1 MKYCS
6 ECGGQVG
13 LSIPSGDDRQRYV
26 CNGCGCIHYENPK
39 MVVGCIPEWEGQIL
53 LCLRSIEPR
62 YGKWTIPAGYL
73 ENGES
78 VSEGAKR
85 EAMEEACAAVE
96 IIDPYAVYSLTSVNQ
111 VYLIFRARL
120 LGARYHPGEESL
132 AVRLF
137 SEDEIPWEDLAFP
150 VIRKTLEQYFKDRPG
165 GNFPVHSVTIPLPSA
180 G

>member
-6 ECGGQVG
+6 QCGDQVS
-13 LSIPSGDDRQRYV
+13 LCIPNGDDRQRFV
-26 CNGCGCIHYENPK
+26 CSGCGCIHYENPK
-39 MVVGCIPEWEGQIL
+39 MVVGCIPEWEERIL
-53 LCLRSIEPR
+53 LCRRSIEPK
-62 YGKWTIPAGYL
+62 YGKWTLPAGYL

-78 VSEGAKR
+78 VAEGAKR

-96 IIDPYAVYSLTSVNQ
+96 ILSPYALYSLTSLDQ

-120 LGARYHPGEESL
+120 LDTRYRPGEESL

-137 SEDEIPWEDLAFP
+137 SEKEIPWDELAFL

-165 GNFPVHSVTIPLPSA
+165 GIFPTRSSTISLS